1 MFSKFFA
8 LTLLVTTASAS
19 LLTNKVQKAVACA
32 DPSGDCGEG
41 KDCHPKC
48 QWKCS
53 SPVCNQVCE
62 PICEQP
68 RCSTRCQELG
78 CSKCAIK
85 CDKPECEVRCPVK
98 HCEKGACPKCDTVC
112 KEPACHTE
120 CTNPTPAC
128 ESVCEEPL
136 CDWKCHRPA
145 DCEKPKCAL
154 VCEKSPHCQPQAP
167 PKDCCDCAASEAAK
181 DTKCCGCEGKGDAAA
196 ASEGGNAAPLGC
208 KAMELQCNGNCASKA
223 DAEKTAC
230 EATCTQLASL
240 CTQRRR

>member
-1 MFSKFFA
+1 MCLWGAHKAGGPRLRSRLSSPPPSPRSPPPPHTHTASFLTA
-8 LTLLVTTASAS
+8 LFRGASPAAAPSLDPPRGRSSRWYPVLLVEGGAGLLYQCDSPVLTPTRWPVPLSSFLQSS
-19 LLTNKVQKAVACA
+19 LLTE
-32 DPSGDCGEG
+32 PSLTPSTEITQ
-41 KDCHPKC
+41 PFNRC

-78 CSKCAIK
+78 CSKCEIK

-136 CDWKCHRPA
+136 RL
-145 DCEKPKCAL
+145 E
-154 VCEKSPHCQPQAP
+154 VP
-167 PKDCCDCAASEAAK
+167 PP
-181 DTKCCGCEGKGDAAA
+181 
-196 ASEGGNAAPLGC
+196 GGL
-208 KAMELQCNGNCASKA
+208 
-223 DAEKTAC
+223 
-230 EATCTQLASL
+230 
-240 CTQRRR
+240 